1 MITSLQKQ
9 INAHHFES
17 SKEAPNHNQLSSQT
31 VQSLVASKN
40 YKQQDIVLQTSR
52 ALPQN
57 KNDLVLQNHENI
69 ESNLQKNAFSSY
81 NNFQSNL
88 LSGREITPAEAQ
100 ITKNILQ
107 QIPYISQTNLAPS
120 QKTFVDQMME
130 SKRKKKPRAMSIYNT
145 IKWKFFASKWFS
157 NTSSSRFKKLNYD
170 HFNLINDKATVISEG
185 SLPNSQQNN
194 SQKIKQ
200 KSRIFCFDWNKKQNR
215 DSGDTQEQQD
225 TQTVETNFQN
235 HKFKQIF
242 SQQSLWWCDQWF
254 QCIPV
259 FSPSGK
265 FKFVWDI
272 IILFVI
278 IAFLFMIPLELTFK
292 QSLCTLFNSHFVI
305 FSISVLIADFILAWN
320 FGYFEKGLPITKR
333 SQVVFNYLKNGIVID
348 VFASIFLVYDILIAS
363 HQNWNVLHL
372 LFILKIKSIKVIF
385 KKIEERFHLTPKV
398 MQVSS
403 LFQLLFLILTV
414 SHIFAC
420 MWVLVAHYEINIQV
434 KSWIQTDIYYP
445 TDWFGQYVTA
455 YYFATVT
462 MITVGYGDY
471 SPVNNAERLI
481 CIASM
486 LISCGVFAY
495 SINAI
500 GEIFS
505 AINKQNK
512 KIKEDLYTI
521 SNFMSKKNI
530 ERELQ
535 YEVREYLE
543 YLWYMQ
549 SNREQEKEHQII
561 DQLNPQL
568 RDKLLFE
575 THKFILQQFKNFSD
589 NFSEEF
595 LVSMIKIM
603 EEQSYRVDEQVM
615 CEINEHECDLF
626 FVESG
631 KFIIYVD
638 ENAEKIVKHMQR
650 GDYFG
655 EYAFFSGQAHS
666 YNIKALEYSTVIR
679 LRRKKFLALIQTYPV
694 DYEIFCCIQDKLLYS
709 KEQSILKSQC
719 FSCRSLNHTFQQ
731 CPFIHLVVN
740 QIAAINKL
748 SLSEFCDRKDVKR
761 RIQKFPSLLLQQY
774 VFQKYD
780 CFNLENNELIDGY
793 IEQFNEYNE
802 LIDEV
807 SELSQNIQRIQSNE
821 AIQLVNI
828 QNQQVNE
835 KEQKNNI
842 YCSPDVRPASLSIGP
857 AHMGSI
863 EEQLKNFTKQFSQTF
878 TKQQSFNNQGNR
890 NLTKEFKSGVNS
902 NLFIASELE
911 NTEQIAKAQRQFVR
925 PPALIIPQNTPPS
938 PKQVINSVTTSKAS
952 NKDKNNIQNSKNNVQ
967 SPLIMSNSSN
977 KQNNLLPVNNSINH
991 MNNNS
996 QLYFYQH
1003 NNQEESSKIDNSF
1016 MQGSKLKIQ
1025 NNHSNHIQLNN
1036 THTVNLE
1043 LNNKQK
1049 LNDLIYQIVQ
1059 TYAQKD
1065 YEIQGLSNQEEFEIQ
1080 KNFDF
1085 YLPHNNLSVI
1095 LEYFKFKQKSIKTMK
1110 LSLRNSTHYN
1120 KSKLQNTPKQK
1131 NSNTCIDNNDQSK
1144 YNCSLFMKNILNNP
1158 KSHHLFRKFQQQK
1171 VKIIESKQRR
1181 QAQLIKKRKTNK
1193 AVTTKIQKLI
1203 QKYEQIS
1210 NGPVESNLE
1219 NHSTTQPNQKNTIP
1233 ETSVV
1238 ENINDSNNK
1247 SQKNQSY
1254 YMCKRLSCFS
1264 QLAPMCKVES
1274 GLDEIKNV
1282 QSGENGITNMDQE
1295 INLKKQNFL
1304 KLPSL
1309 QNYIQNKIRFSISSN
1324 RKSFQSDTLQSQG
1337 KDQDKKQNQEPLNF
1351 QEMYKQACINEDISS
1366 SSSES
1371 ENTPRHNMN
1380 DIKVFQHNHQI
1391 INSSQYIIYSPQN
1404 NDSNYSQNQLQP
1416 QKQNDN
1422 SSYYTQQIR
1431 DQSKIHFFKNDY

>member
-1 MITSLQKQ
+1 MINLFQEQ
-9 INAHHFES
+9 INAHPFEC
-17 SKEAPNHNQLSSQT
+17 SKEAPNHNQLST
-31 VQSLVASKN
+31 IGQSLTHSKQH
-40 YKQQDIVLQTSR
+40 QQQEQNTLQTQR
-52 ALPQN
+52 ILLQ
-57 KNDLVLQNHENI
+57 KRNDLAIHHENI
-69 ESNLQKNAFSSY
+69 ETNQQKNLLSNF
-81 NNFQSNL
+81 NDFQSNL
-88 LSGREITPAEAQ
+88 LSGQEISPVEAQ

-107 QIPYISQTNLAPS
+107 QIPFISQANFIPP
-120 QKTFVDQMME
+120 QKTFVDQIVE
-130 SKRKKKPRAMSIYNT
+130 NKRKKKLRSMSIYNT
-145 IKWKFFASKWFS
+145 IKWKFFANKWFS

-170 HFNLINDKATVISEG
+170 HFNLINDKATIFSEG
-185 SLPNSQQNN
+185 SLPNYQQNN
-194 SQKIKQ
+194 SQKTNK
-200 KSRIFCFDWNKKQNR
+200 KSSIFCFNWNKQQQR
-215 DSGDTQEQQD
+215 ESGYQKEQQD
-225 TQTVETNFQN
+225 TQIVESNFQN
-235 HKFKQIF
+235 HRFRKIF
-242 SQQSLWWCDQWF
+242 SQQSFWWCDQWL

-292 QSLCTLFNSHFVI
+292 QSLSTLFNSHFVL

-348 VFASIFLVYDILIAS
+348 VLASIFLVYDILIVS
-363 HQNWNVLHL
+363 YQSSNILHL

-398 MQVSS
+398 MQISS

-434 KSWIQTDIYYP
+434 KSWIQIDMFYP

-462 MITVGYGDY
+462 MITVGFGDF
-471 SPVNNAERLI
+471 SPVNNGERLI

-512 KIKEDLYTI
+512 KIKEDLYII

-530 ERELQ
+530 GRELQ

-549 SNREQEKEHQII
+549 SNREQEKEHLII

-575 THKFILQQFKNFSD
+575 THKFILQQFKAFSE

-603 EEQSYRVDEQVM
+603 EEQSFRADEQVM
-615 CEINEHECDLF
+615 CEINEQECDLF
-626 FVESG
+626 FTESG

-638 ENAEKIVKHMQR
+638 ENAEKIVKHLQR

-655 EYAFFSGQAHS
+655 EFAFFSGQAHS

-679 LRRKKFLALIQTYPV
+679 LRRKKFIELIQSYPV

-709 KEQSILKSQC
+709 KEQSILNSQC

-731 CPFIHLVVN
+731 CPYIHLVVN
-740 QIAAINKL
+740 RTAAINKL
-748 SLSEFCDRKDVKR
+748 SQSEFCERKDVKR
-761 RIQKFPSLLLQQY
+761 RILKFPSLLLQQY
-774 VFQKYD
+774 IFQRYD
-780 CFNLENNELIDGY
+780 CFNLENNELIEG
-793 IEQFNEYNE
+793 YNE
-802 LIDEV
+802 QYNDYYDYADEV
-807 SELSQNIQRIQSNE
+807 SEISQNIQRIQSNE
-821 AIQLVNI
+821 AIQYVNI
-828 QNQQVNE
+828 ENQQINE

-842 YCSPDVRPASLSIGP
+842 NSSPDIRSASISLG
-857 AHMGSI
+857 AHQISNI
-863 EEQLKNFTKQFSQTF
+863 EEQFKNFSKQYSQTL
-878 TKQQSFNNQGNR
+878 TRQLSYNNQVNK
-890 NLTKEFKSGVNS
+890 NLTKEIKSTLNS
-902 NLFIASELE
+902 NLFIASDLE
-911 NTEQIAKAQRQFVR
+911 NAEPNTKVQKQFVR

-938 PKQVINSVTTSKAS
+938 PKQVMNSIVTSKTS
-952 NKDKNNIQNSKNNVQ
+952 NKDKNNVQNSKCNIQ
-967 SPLIMSNSSN
+967 SPLIRSNSSS
-977 KQNNLLPVNNSINH
+977 KQNNLLPVNNSTNH
-991 MNNNS
+991 MNNNN

-1003 NNQEESSKIDNSF
+1003 NNIEESSKLDF
-1016 MQGSKLKIQ
+1016 MQGSKIKIQ
-1025 NNHSNHIQLNN
+1025 NSHINNSNHILQNN
-1036 THTVNLE
+1036 MHTVNFE

-1049 LNDLIYQIVQ
+1049 LSDLINQIVQ

-1065 YEIQGLSNQEEFEIQ
+1065 YEVQGFNQQEEFEIQ

-1095 LEYFKFKQKSIKTMK
+1095 LEYFKFKQKNIKAMKISI
-1110 LSLRNSTHYN
+1110 RNSSHYI
-1120 KSKLQNTPKQK
+1120 KSQK
-1131 NSNTCIDNNDQSK
+1131 HLNIPNCRKSSSCSDSKDQSK
-1144 YNCSLFMKNILNNP
+1144 INGSLFMKNILDNP

-1171 VKIIESKQRR
+1171 GKIIESKQKR
-1181 QAQLIKKRKTNK
+1181 QAQLIKKRKSNK
-1193 AVTTKIQKLI
+1193 AATTKIQKLI
-1203 QKYEQIS
+1203 QKYEQLS
-1210 NGPVESNLE
+1210 NQPVESNLE
-1219 NHSTTQPNQKNTIP
+1219 NHSTTYPNLKNTIP
-1233 ETSVV
+1233 EISLI
-1238 ENINDSNNK
+1238 ENINDSNSR
-1247 SQKNQSY
+1247 SQKYQYCNQIG
-1254 YMCKRLSCFS
+1254 KRLSVFS
-1264 QLAPMCKVES
+1264 QLAPIQNLES
-1274 GLDEIKNV
+1274 GLNEIKDV
-1282 QSGENGITNMDQE
+1282 QSAENTFSNQE
-1295 INLKKQNFL
+1295 LNQNNKNLL
-1304 KLPSL
+1304 KLPTL
-1309 QNYIQNKIRFSISSN
+1309 QNYVQNKIRFSISSN
-1324 RKSFQSDTLQSQG
+1324 RKSLLSDNIQNSG
-1337 KDQDKKQNQEPLNF
+1337 KNSNNRADPLNF
-1351 QEMYKQACINEDISS
+1351 KQLYNQANINEDISS

-1371 ENTPRHNMN
+1371 ENTPRHNMKDN
-1380 DIKVFQHNHQI
+1380 KVFQKNHQI
-1391 INSSQYIIYSPQN
+1391 INSTQFILYSPQN
-1404 NDSNYSQNQLQP
+1404 DSTYSQNYLQS
-1416 QKQNDN
+1416 QKQNES
-1422 SSYYTQQIR
+1422 SSYFPQQIQQMR
-1431 DQSKIHFFKNDY
+1431 DHSRFQFYHNDY